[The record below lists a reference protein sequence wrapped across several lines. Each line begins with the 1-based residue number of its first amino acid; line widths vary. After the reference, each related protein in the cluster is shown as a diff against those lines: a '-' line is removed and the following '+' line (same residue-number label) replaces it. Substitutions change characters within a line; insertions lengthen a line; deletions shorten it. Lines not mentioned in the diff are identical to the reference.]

1 MDEKNKKN
9 KWKNKKILGC
19 ILTVIIMVA
28 TAAGIYFYMNRFDP
42 VRYVQAVLDVSYK
55 EETEEYSKM
64 TGTSRKEA
72 EAVFEKN
79 LDVTMEK
86 FHSSAISEELEK
98 KYRILFTQIVR
109 QVNYQIGES
118 EKQKDGSYIVELEI
132 RPVTLFSDTYETFQ
146 SRAEEYAQLITNKV
160 MKGMEIPSE
169 EEMQGQVYQIY
180 YDVLNE
186 ALQEGIR
193 YGDKKKLKLHVEK
206 GEDGAYEIRE
216 KDRRK
221 LDQLLVENA
230 GKNSA

>member
-9 KWKNKKILGC
+9 KWKSKKILGC

-28 TAAGIYFYMNRFDP
+28 AAAGIYFYMNRFDP

-55 EETEEYSKM
+55 EKTEEYSKM

-146 SRAEEYAQLITNKV
+146 SRAEEYAQSITNKV

-169 EEMQGQVYQIY
+169 ED
-180 YDVLNE
+180 DVLNE

>member
-9 KWKNKKILGC
+9 KWKSKKILGC

-28 TAAGIYFYMNRFDP
+28 AAAGIYFYMNRFDP

-55 EETEEYSKM
+55 EKTEEYSKM

-109 QVNYQIGES
+109 QVNYQI
-118 EKQKDGSYIVELEI
+118 

-146 SRAEEYAQLITNKV
+146 SRAEEYAQSITNKV

>member
-19 ILTVIIMVA
+19 IL
-28 TAAGIYFYMNRFDP
+28 N
-42 VRYVQAVLDVSYK
+42 VQAVLDVSYK

-79 LDVTMEK
+79 LDVPMEK
-86 FHSSAISEELEK
+86 FQSSAISEELVK

-146 SRAEEYAQLITNKV
+146 SKAEVYALSITNVV

>member
-1 MDEKNKKN
+1 M
-9 KWKNKKILGC
+9 G
-19 ILTVIIMVA
+19 
-28 TAAGIYFYMNRFDP
+28 
-42 VRYVQAVLDVSYK
+42 
-55 EETEEYSKM
+55 
-64 TGTSRKEA
+64 GTSRKEA

-146 SRAEEYAQLITNKV
+146 SRAEEYAQSITNKV

>member
-9 KWKNKKILGC
+9 KWKSKKILGC

-28 TAAGIYFYMNRFDP
+28 AAAGIYFYMNRFDP

-55 EETEEYSKM
+55 EKTEEYSKM

-146 SRAEEYAQLITNKV
+146 SRAEEYAQSITNKV

-169 EEMQGQVYQIY
+169 D
-180 YDVLNE
+180 DVLNE

>member
-132 RPVTLFSDTYETFQ
+132 RPVTLFSNTYETFQ
-146 SRAEEYAQLITNKV
+146 SKAEEYAQSITNEV

>member
-9 KWKNKKILGC
+9 KWKSKKILGC

-28 TAAGIYFYMNRFDP
+28 AAAGIYFYMNRFDP

-55 EETEEYSKM
+55 EKTEEYSKM

-146 SRAEEYAQLITNKV
+146 

>member
-9 KWKNKKILGC
+9 KWKSKKILGC

-28 TAAGIYFYMNRFDP
+28 AAAGIYFYMNRFDP

-55 EETEEYSKM
+55 EKTEEYSKM

-79 LDVTMEK
+79 L
-86 FHSSAISEELEK
+86 
-98 KYRILFTQIVR
+98 
-109 QVNYQIGES
+109 VNYQIGES

-146 SRAEEYAQLITNKV
+146 SRAEEYAQSITNKV

>member
-28 TAAGIYFYMNRFDP
+28 AAAGIYFYMNRFDP

-118 EKQKDGSYIVELEI
+118 EKHDDYKYGSQDRAPYDGNVKQHLQSDGTSQYLCQRSRDGSQHCCTQYGTRHPGRSI
-132 RPVTLFSDTYETFQ
+132 FGSGFGQ
-146 SRAEEYAQLITNKV
+146 AQAGYNAKMRHI
-160 MKGMEIPSE
+160 M
-169 EEMQGQVYQIY
+169 
-180 YDVLNE
+180 
-186 ALQEGIR
+186 LQYNQHDSG
-193 YGDKKKLKLHVEK
+193 
-206 GEDGAYEIRE
+206 
-216 KDRRK
+216 
-221 LDQLLVENA
+221 
-230 GKNSA
+230 

>member
-28 TAAGIYFYMNRFDP
+28 AAAGIYFYMNRFDP

-86 FHSSAISEELEK
+86 FHSSAISE
-98 KYRILFTQIVR
+98 
-109 QVNYQIGES
+109 
-118 EKQKDGSYIVELEI
+118 
-132 RPVTLFSDTYETFQ
+132 TFQ
-146 SRAEEYAQLITNKV
+146 SKAEEYAQSITNEV

-193 YGDKKKLKLHVEK
+193 YGNKKKLKLHVEK

>member
-1 MDEKNKKN
+1 MNSEQIVLEYKRRGRATICSSSSFDSHLLFMILFLSFPIFFHFTTKK
-9 KWKNKKILGC
+9 LS
-19 ILTVIIMVA
+19 A
-28 TAAGIYFYMNRFDP
+28 TWRRIRDGICSCLNGLSNTFFRWTACRNDR
-42 VRYVQAVLDVSYK
+42 
-55 EETEEYSKM
+55 
-64 TGTSRKEA
+64 
-72 EAVFEKN
+72 
-79 LDVTMEK
+79 
-86 FHSSAISEELEK
+86 

-146 SRAEEYAQLITNKV
+146 SKAEEYAQSITNEV

>member
-9 KWKNKKILGC
+9 KWKSKKILGC

-28 TAAGIYFYMNRFDP
+28 AAAGIYFYMNRFDP
-42 VRYVQAVLDVSYK
+42 VRYVQDVSYK
-55 EETEEYSKM
+55 EKTEEYSKM

-146 SRAEEYAQLITNKV
+146 SRAEEYAQSITNKV

-186 ALQEGIR
+186 ALQ
-193 YGDKKKLKLHVEK
+193 DKKKLKLHVEK

>member
-1 MDEKNKKN
+1 M
-9 KWKNKKILGC
+9 
-19 ILTVIIMVA
+19 TVIIMVA
-28 TAAGIYFYMNRFDP
+28 AAAGIYFYMNRFDP

-55 EETEEYSKM
+55 EKTEEYSKM

-146 SRAEEYAQLITNKV
+146 SRAEEYAQSITNKV

-193 YGDKKKLKLHVEK
+193 SMFPGFPPV
-206 GEDGAYEIRE
+206 ARS
-216 KDRRK
+216 
-221 LDQLLVENA
+221 QTP
-230 GKNSA
+230 NSARIMQNTVRLSGAVLVVEHLNAIQPANAQPRSEERRVGKECRL

>member
-55 EETEEYSKM
+55 EKTEEYSKM

-86 FHSSAISEELEK
+86 FHSSAISEVQDTF
-98 KYRILFTQIVR
+98 YTNR
-109 QVNYQIGES
+109 Q
-118 EKQKDGSYIVELEI
+118 
-132 RPVTLFSDTYETFQ
+132 
-146 SRAEEYAQLITNKV
+146 
-160 MKGMEIPSE
+160 
-169 EEMQGQVYQIY
+169 
-180 YDVLNE
+180 
-186 ALQEGIR
+186 
-193 YGDKKKLKLHVEK
+193 
-206 GEDGAYEIRE
+206 
-216 KDRRK
+216 
-221 LDQLLVENA
+221 A
-230 GKNSA
+230 G